1 MKHKIVWI
9 NNEDNE
15 ASDCLL
21 LLLQEGADPNTVD
34 NDGLT
39 PDHRAGMSGR
49 SDCLT
54 LLSEAGA
61 DPNTIDEYGN
71 TPVRY
76 ADNNE
81 NNEA

>member
-1 MKHKIVWI
+1 MKHKIVGI
-9 NNEDNE
+9 NNEDNK

-21 LLLQEGADPNTVD
+21 LLLQE
-34 NDGLT
+34 
-39 PDHRAGMSGR
+39 
-49 SDCLT
+49 
-54 LLSEAGA
+54 GA

-76 ADNNE
+76 ADIYE